1 MRFLGE
7 AENAV
12 AICLVFSPPL
22 DPFLGPRAHIAP
34 SHISTAVANVCGP
47 WCEAN
52 GHRLTRNTC
61 VGESSSMSSVA
72 EVRARL
78 AGQLSKVIENPGG
91 GRCVRV
97 RTPAVV

>member
-12 AICLVFSPPL
+12 AICLVFSPPFDLFGTARPHCAITHL
-22 DPFLGPRAHIAP
+22 D
-34 SHISTAVANVCGP
+34 AVASVCGP